1 MNKFYIIALL
11 LGLIGSIIVGN
22 ALGNC
27 VNVIPGTGVPTTI
40 FIQTW
45 LGEMFI
51 FVAGILMYKMWKT

>member
-22 ALGNC
+22 ALENC

-40 FIQTW
+40 SIQTW